1 MHKKTSF
8 VVLFLIATSSLL
20 FSQEKQSQE
29 HVPKEHAGHLAV
41 IEIITSALYAFNTRT
56 ELGAFGTEFHLTY
69 WENHIWGAGLGYT
82 VLFEDEKE
90 KIHQLAILGSYNPK
104 EWITINAGPNF
115 RLPNDHHDLIISG
128 YVETE
133 FNYRLRQWVHFGPLL
148 GATIGI
154 ETDLSIGFQIGFEF

>member
-1 MHKKTSF
+1 
-8 VVLFLIATSSLL
+8 
-20 FSQEKQSQE
+20 
-29 HVPKEHAGHLAV
+29 
-41 IEIITSALYAFNTRT
+41 
-56 ELGAFGTEFHLTY
+56 LTY

-133 FNYRLRQWVHFGPLL
+133 CNYRLRQWVHFGPLL